1 MMDKLGKI
9 LLYDGTFNGFL
20 TTVFK
25 IFEEK
30 IEVQDIQKIGEGQ
43 NALFTELAMID
54 TNLNTAK
61 RVWEGLSHKNHTALK
76 NIYFA
81 FLSEQKGIAFL
92 LYQFIRKLYTLPTNQ
107 SLEEE
112 ALVASKINQI
122 ANLVR
127 REKILLEGKIKM
139 RCTKDDVYVEV
150 IEPNY
155 NVLPLISKHFRT
167 QYGEKEWIIYDAK
180 RSYGLHYQDSY
191 IEIIALDLENNT
203 FLNPNRNE
211 LVRNKKGGAI
221 QMWNTEVSDTFVKP
235 RMYRKIQEKAVA

>member
-1 MMDKLGKI
+1 MEIIGKI

-25 IFEEK
+25 VFEEK
-30 IEVQDIQKIGEGQ
+30 IEVEDIQKIGHGQ
-43 NALFTELAMID
+43 SALFTELDMVE
-54 TNLNTAK
+54 TNLKTAK

-81 FLSEQKGIAFL
+81 FLSEQKGIALL
-92 LYQFIRKLYTLPTNQ
+92 LYQYIRKLYALPTSQ
-107 SLEEE
+107 SIEEE
-112 ALVASKINQI
+112 AVVASKISQA

-127 REKILLEGKIKM
+127 REKIRLESQLKM
-139 RCTKDDVYVEV
+139 HHTNDEVYVEV
-150 IEPNY
+150 IKPSF

-180 RSYGLHYQDSY
+180 RDYGIHCQDSY
-191 IEIIALDLENNT
+191 IEIIELDFENNT

-211 LVRNKKGGAI
+211 LVRNKKGSTI
-221 QMWNTEVSDTFVKP
+221 QMWNTEVNVPFTRP
-235 RMYRKIQEKAVA
+235 GIHRKIHAKAVA

>member
-1 MMDKLGKI
+1 MDNLGKI

-30 IEVQDIQKIGEGQ
+30 IEVQDIQKIGQGQ
-43 NALFTELAMID
+43 SALFTELDMVE
-54 TNLNTAK
+54 TNLKTAK

-81 FLSEQKGIAFL
+81 FLSEQKGMAFL
-92 LYQFIRKLYTLPTNQ
+92 LYQFIRKLYALPTSQ

-112 ALVASKINQI
+112 SIVALKINQ
-122 ANLVR
+122 AAKLVR
-127 REKILLEGKIKM
+127 REKIRLEGQLKM
-139 RCTKDDVYVEV
+139 QRTKDDVYVEV
-150 IEPNY
+150 IEPCF
-155 NVLPLISKHFRT
+155 NVLPLLSKHFRT

-180 RSYGLHYQDSY
+180 RDYGLHYQDSF

-211 LVRNKKGGAI
+211 LVRNKKGSAI
-221 QMWNTEVSDTFVKP
+221 QVWNTEVSDTFVKS
-235 RMYRKIQEKAVA
+235 RMYRKVHAKAVA

>member
-1 MMDKLGKI
+1 MENLGKI

-30 IEVQDIQKIGEGQ
+30 IEVQDIQKIGYGQ
-43 NALFTELAMID
+43 NALFTELDMVE

-81 FLSEQKGIAFL
+81 FLSEQKGMALL
-92 LYQFIRKLYTLPTNQ
+92 LYQFIRKLYALPTFQ
-107 SLEEE
+107 SIEEE
-112 ALVASKINQI
+112 AIVASKISQ
-122 ANLVR
+122 ASNLVR
-127 REKILLEGKIKM
+127 REKISLESQLKM
-139 RCTKDDVYVEV
+139 QLTNDNVYMEV
-150 IEPNY
+150 IEPSF

-180 RSYGLHYQDSY
+180 RDYGIHYQNSY
-191 IEIIALDLENNT
+191 LEIIELDLENNF

-211 LVRNKKGGAI
+211 LVRNKKGCAI
-221 QMWNTEVSDTFVKP
+221 KVRNTEASHTFTKP
-235 RMYRKIQEKAVA
+235 RRQLKIRAKAVA